1 MLEIGGIQPIFKH
14 QVLWGLT
21 IDVTIAAFEFFDFIL
36 LVFEHLLESPVRSLQ
51 NPDFLFQP
59 AILDLKFLFLDPRR
73 HRVWLPFRFYVCE
86 CTIFRCL
93 RKRRPNWEIKTVPPF
108 LFNAHNLE
116 SQIIAVHFDVSLLL
130 RRQEIKEVF
139 HFFALLFHLL
149 RQCFFKEIAFCD
161 FRSMFLDGFDVHVFW
176 KVGEEEVMGMRVNRE
191 VFLRRLRVHL
201 IKL

>member
-1 MLEIGGIQPIFKH
+1 M
-14 QVLWGLT
+14 
-21 IDVTIAAFEFFDFIL
+21 
-36 LVFEHLLESPVRSLQ
+36 RSFQ
-51 NPDFLFQP
+51 IPDFLFQS

-73 HRVWLPFRFYVCE
+73 YWVCLSFRFYVCD
-86 CTIFRCL
+86 CTIFKRF
-93 RKRRPNWEIKTVPPF
+93 RKRRHIREIKIVPPF

-116 SQIIAVHFDVSLLL
+116 SEIIAVHFDVSVLL

-139 HFFALLFHLL
+139 HFFALLLHLL
-149 RQCFFKEIAFCD
+149 RQCFLKEVAFCD

-201 IKL
+201 IKLISVICF